1 MLTNVKVNS
10 FYLTVLIFIF
20 TKNKNNQ
27 SIKKIKIFFS
37 SKTNNFII
45 IEFYVDNLL
54 KIFSILFAIK
64 ILTDRL

>member
-37 SKTNNFII
+37 SKTNSFII